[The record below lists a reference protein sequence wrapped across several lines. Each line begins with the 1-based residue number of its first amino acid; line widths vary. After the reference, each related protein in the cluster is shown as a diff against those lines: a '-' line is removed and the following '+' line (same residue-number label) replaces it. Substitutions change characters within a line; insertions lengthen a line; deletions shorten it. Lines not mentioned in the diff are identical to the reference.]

1 METIGRGPDS
11 RKNRKTQRSKIHI
24 VYGFLFGTALALVL
38 GLVLGV
44 GPFFSISAGIC
55 GCIAGTI
62 IFRLLSAKSVSF
74 DFTSIDGISKEMYE
88 AAIADGSRKLSKLQA
103 SADRIQDRNVQITAK
118 NICVLT
124 EKILDNIKKDP
135 KDVKPARSFLN
146 YYLDTAMNI
155 LQQYNDIA
163 VQAVSSEEVENVIKK
178 VDRTLGTLEQAFEK
192 QLAKLMENDVLAL
205 NTELTVLERTI
216 EMEGFGKNLKNEG
229 EIK

>member
-1 METIGRGPDS
+1 METIGRGPDG
-11 RKNRKTQRSKIHI
+11 RKKLHFL
-24 VYGFLFGTALALVL
+24 YGFLLGTAIALVL
-38 GLVLGV
+38 GLIIGV
-44 GPFFSISAGIC
+44 GPFFSIAAGIF
-55 GCIAGTI
+55 GCIAGFI
-62 IFRLLSAKSVSF
+62 IFRPLTTKSLPF

-88 AAIADGSRKLSKLQA
+88 TAITEGSRKLSKLQA
-103 SADRIQDRNVQITAK
+103 SADKIQDRNVQVKAK

-124 EKILDNIKKDP
+124 EKILDDIKKDP

-155 LQQYNDIA
+155 LKQYNELA
-163 VQAVSSEEVENVIKK
+163 VQKVSSEEVKEVIKK

-216 EMEGFGKNLKNEG
+216 EMEGFGKDLKKEG
-229 EIK
+229 ETK